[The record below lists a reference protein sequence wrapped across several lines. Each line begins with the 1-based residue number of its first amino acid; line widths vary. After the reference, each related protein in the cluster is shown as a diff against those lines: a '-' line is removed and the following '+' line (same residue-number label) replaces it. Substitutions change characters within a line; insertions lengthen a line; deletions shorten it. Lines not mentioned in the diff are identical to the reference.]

1 MHQSWL
7 FFLDTM
13 SQDHNSINSV
23 ELFGAEEQSK
33 GTKKFSQVSHRS
45 LSKDFFDPPVR
56 ESLSA
61 SPSTLDDRLKAIW
74 AQNIETSEKISLC
87 ERVLKEYGKVFQ
99 SVPNVVC
106 SIGARRS
113 VGRIME
119 ELLSRNK
126 VEEQADLQEAA
137 ARGGVIC
144 VVTDSVVRSLGL
156 VDDVLA
162 SIEAT
167 GRSAFVFDG
176 VVEDPPEYVVLE
188 LKRAIAS
195 NGCIGVVGVGG
206 GSSLDAA
213 KLGAYLGHPDCS
225 QELVDCYGIGKLL
238 GKRLPLIQ
246 VPTTAG
252 TGSESTAVAVVTTG
266 ESEKQ
271 AMVSDVLYCDA
282 ALLDAELT
290 LSLPPKITAMTGID
304 AMVHALEA
312 FTSASPLHNPLS
324 DLLALEALKLL
335 AGNLK
340 ATVSPQGA
348 SNLEA
353 RSGMLLGS
361 CYAGMAFSNSPVG
374 GVHAL
379 AYPIGSHFHVAHGLS
394 NSLVLPHVLRFNGVE
409 KYAALKPIL
418 FPHQRED
425 EDVADGFTKLAVE
438 LGLPRCLR
446 EVGINEG
453 DLVLLAADA
462 MKQTRILSNN
472 PRLITVAD
480 AMDIYRVA
488 LDE

>member
-1 MHQSWL
+1 
-7 FFLDTM
+7 M
-13 SQDHNSINSV
+13 SQAHNSINSV
-23 ELFGAEEQSK
+23 ELFVAEEQSER
-33 GTKKFSQVSHRS
+33 TKKMSQVRHRS
-45 LSKDFFDPPVR
+45 LSKDFFDPPVS
-56 ESLSA
+56 ESSA
-61 SPSTLDDRLKAIW
+61 SSSTLDVRLKAIW
-74 AQNIETSEKISLC
+74 AQNIETSQKISQC
-87 ERVLKEYGKVFQ
+87 ESVLKESGKVFR

-106 SIGARRS
+106 CTGARRS

-119 ELLSRNK
+119 ELLSRH
-126 VEEQADLQEAA
+126 EADEQADRQAA
-137 ARGGVIC
+137 ARGVIC
-144 VVTDSVVRSLGL
+144 VVTDSVLCSLGL
-156 VDDVLA
+156 VDDVVS

-176 VVEDPPEYVVLE
+176 VVEDPPEHVVLE

-195 NGCIGVVGVGG
+195 NSCVGVVGVGG

-213 KLGAYLGHPDCS
+213 KLGAYLGHPNCM
-225 QELVDCYGIGKLL
+225 QELVDCYGIGKLV

-312 FTSASPLHNPLS
+312 FTSASPFHNPLS

-340 ATVSPQGA
+340 AAVSPQGA

-353 RSGMLLGS
+353 RSAMLLGS

-425 EDVADGFTKLAVE
+425 EDVADGFAKLAVE

-446 EVGINEG
+446 EVGISER
-453 DLVLLAADA
+453 DLALLAADA

-472 PRLITVAD
+472 PRPITLSD
-480 AMDIYRVA
+480 AIEIYRAA